1 MAYRPLFPTP
11 QQNNLL
17 PGMENFA
24 QPNYDPQQGFNTGF
38 TPITSGLSQAMGVP
52 GTGIGTG
59 VAGALSPAGPAATD
73 WLSMEGAFGKN
84 GWGGTALGAAS
95 GLMQGFMGM
104 KNYGLA
110 KDQLN
115 FQKEAFEKNLA
126 NQTKL
131 TNNSLEDRQRAR
143 VASNAGAYQSVD
155 DYMRQ
160 NRV

>member
-24 QPNYDPQQGFNTGF
+24 QPNYAPQQGLNTGF
-38 TPITSGLSQAMGVP
+38 TPVSSGLSQAMGVSP
-52 GTGIGTG
+52 LGNSLNAAVAPTPPTG
-59 VAGALSPAGPAATD
+59 PD

-84 GWGGTALGAAS
+84 GWAGTALGAAS

-104 KNYGLA
+104 QNYGLA

-115 FQKEAFEKNLA
+115 FQKDAFEKNLA